1 MRKGFLVAVL
11 IINAFALAALY
22 SANLEQAKRSGKT
35 VLPVYG
41 QVGDFALLDQNQSEV
56 TRQTLSGKPW
66 IANFMFSRCAGAC
79 PVMSVKMGGFQKSLG
94 HIRLVSFSVDPERDS
109 PAALAEYAKKY
120 AAESGRWFFLTG
132 SKETLNNVSN
142 SVHLGSLG
150 DLGMHSLRFVLVDAD
165 SNIRGYYDS
174 TDAKAIQK
182 LLHDAKRLD
191 VRSSR
196 SAI

>member
-11 IINAFALAALY
+11 TINAFALAALY

-41 QVGDFALLDQNQSEV
+41 QVGDFTLLDQNQSEV
-56 TRQTLSGKPW
+56 TRRTLSGKPW

-79 PVMSVKMGGFQKSLG
+79 PVMSVKMEGFQKSLG
-94 HIRLVSFSVDPERDS
+94 RIRLVSFSVDPERDS

-120 AAESGRWFFLTG
+120 SAESGRWFFLTG
-132 SKETLNNVSN
+132 SKETLNKVSN